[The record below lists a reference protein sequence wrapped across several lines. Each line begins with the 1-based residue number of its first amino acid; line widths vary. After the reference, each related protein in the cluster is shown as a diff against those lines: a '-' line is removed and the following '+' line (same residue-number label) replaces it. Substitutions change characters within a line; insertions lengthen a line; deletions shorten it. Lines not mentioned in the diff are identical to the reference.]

1 VKYLDAAIACRTT
14 PTLPD
19 KSDPCRLFSV
29 SVDPEP
35 IKLLTNRVNSTN
47 LWPATS
53 LEQDKRMIWKPRICT
68 VSLLCFVFSLAAA
81 SVCAQTPTGQTLV
94 LNQPLERE
102 IKGGETQF
110 YAVQIGGRQ
119 TARIEI
125 EQKGV
130 DVALAAYKSNGERFI
145 ETNSPT
151 GVLGNDLLLVTATEA
166 GEYKIAVEPSNPKAD
181 AGRYVI
187 KLAEIRPTHAEDHQI
202 NEASRKINELIE
214 QAVSLRVKGTREERR
229 QAVDAYRQIIELSHI
244 KKDKTWEIVG
254 VVEMGLIY
262 DQLGELQKY
271 IELEERGL
279 LLSREMGN
287 REHEG
292 SALNNIGN
300 GYKTFGDYE
309 KAIFYLTQ
317 ALDIQRETN
326 DKRGE
331 AIVLN
336 NLGGCYLLQGNL
348 PKAQELYQQSI
359 ILRRVVKDR
368 RGEGNVLN
376 NLGQVFAQSGNA
388 AKAVEYLQQ
397 ALAVR
402 HELADKT
409 GEAITLRNLARIYW
423 AAGDKTKGIEY
434 FERSNALAKKLGDR
448 RVEAESSYGLA
459 LAEKERGNLEKAI
472 ETVESGLAL
481 IEQIRGELVNP
492 ELRVTYFSTV
502 QQFYELYAELLAA
515 RYERDKNEADVAL
528 ALQTS
533 ERARARNL
541 VELLREARVNIKQG
555 VDVKLLEQAQDLQER
570 LNLRYRQR
578 TAALA
583 GKSTPE
589 QIAKITNEINSLT
602 TELENLQVKIR
613 RDNPRYADLT
623 QGTTLSAKDIQ
634 NLLDDGTVLLEYKL
648 GTARSFL
655 WLVTKD
661 SVRMFTLP
669 ARAEIEKTARA
680 FYDATVSH
688 DKTKE
693 AETAGL
699 ATKLSHMLLA
709 PAAAEIENKR
719 LAIVAD
725 GVLQFVPFAALQ
737 SPKPKAQ
744 SAKFLSEDYEI
755 VVLPSASVLAELRRN
770 SNQTKTPGKTI
781 AVFADPIFEA
791 NDPRLEKNRAVKSS
805 SAPSALGR
813 VLRDFNGGETLPRLL
828 SSREEARNI
837 SAFAPK
843 NQAVSNLDFDASRE
857 NATSGEL
864 ANYRILHFAT
874 HGLLDSSHPEFS
886 GLVFS
891 LYDKNGQPKDGFLQ
905 LNQIYNLNLNSDLV
919 VLSACQTA
927 LGKDVRGEGLIGLT
941 RGFMYAGAKSV
952 VASLWKVDDAATAE
966 FMRRFYQNLLQKKLP
981 TASALKQ
988 TQNEMRKIPRFRA
1001 PYFWAG
1007 FTLQG
1012 DWR

>member
-1 VKYLDAAIACRTT
+1 MSSNKII
-14 PTLPD
+14 TL
-19 KSDPCRLFSV
+19 
-29 SVDPEP
+29 
-35 IKLLTNRVNSTN
+35 
-47 LWPATS
+47 S
-53 LEQDKRMIWKPRICT
+53 LRIRIYSA
-68 VSLLCFVFSLAAA
+68 SLVCLIFSLAISPAF
-81 SVCAQTPTGQTLV
+81 AQTSTGPNNLV
-94 LNQPLERE
+94 LNQPRERD
-102 IKGGETQF
+102 IKGGETHF
-110 YAVQIGGRQ
+110 YIVSIGANQ
-119 TARIEI
+119 TARVEI
-125 EQKGV
+125 KQKGV
-130 DVALAAYKSNGERFI
+130 DVALAAYKPNGERFI
-145 ETNSPT
+145 ETDSPT
-151 GVLGNDLLLVTATEA
+151 GVVGDDVILVTAFEA
-166 GEYKIAVEPSNPKAD
+166 GEYKIAVEPTSSQAD
-181 AGRYVI
+181 PGRYVI
-187 KLAEIRPTHAEDHQI
+187 NLAEIRPSVTEDNRI
-202 NEASRKINELIE
+202 NEAATKIRQLAKQSE
-214 QAVSLRVKGTREERR
+214 VLRVKGTREERR
-229 QAVDAYRQIIELSHI
+229 QAIENYRQIIELSRVV
-244 KKDKTWEIVG
+244 KDKTWEIVA

-262 DQLGELQKY
+262 DQLGELQRY
-271 IELEERGL
+271 MELEERGL

-348 PKAQELYQQSI
+348 TKAEELYQQSLV
-359 ILRRVVKDR
+359 LRRAAKDR

-376 NLGQVFAQSGNA
+376 NLGQVYAQSGDA
-388 AKAVEYLQQ
+388 AKAIEYLER
-397 ALAVR
+397 ALVVR
-402 HELADKT
+402 RELADKT
-409 GEAITLRNLARIYW
+409 GEAITLRNMGRISRTT
-423 AAGDKTKGIEY
+423 GDKAKALEY
-434 FERSNALAKKLGDR
+434 FEQSNALAKQLGDR

-459 LAEKERGNLEKAI
+459 LAEQEAGDLEKAI
-472 ETVESGLAL
+472 KTVEGGLAL

-492 ELRVTYFSTV
+492 ELRVTYFATV

-533 ERARARNL
+533 ERARTRNL

-555 VDVKLLEQAQDLQER
+555 VDAKLLEQAQDLQER

-589 QIAKITNEINSLT
+589 QIAKITNDINSLT
-602 TELENLQVKIR
+602 SELETAQVNIR
-613 RDNPRYADLT
+613 RSNPRYADLT
-623 QGTTLSAKDIQ
+623 QGASGSAGEIQ
-634 NLLDDGTVLLEYKL
+634 TLLDDETVLLEYKL
-648 GTARSFL
+648 GAARSFL

-661 SVRMFTLP
+661 SINLYTLP
-669 ARAEIEKTARA
+669 PRAEIEKTARD
-680 FYDATVSH
+680 FYEATVAR
-688 DKTKE
+688 DKPKE
-693 AETAGL
+693 ANAGEL
-699 ATKLSHMLLA
+699 SNKLSQILLA
-709 PAAAEIENKR
+709 PVASQIENKR

-737 SPKPKAQ
+737 AQ
-744 SAKFLSEDYEI
+744 SSNSKVQKFLTETNEI

-770 SNQTKTPGKTI
+770 FNGTKPPGKTI

-791 NDPRLEKNRAVKSS
+791 NDPRLKKSDAEKSVPKPA
-805 SAPSALGR
+805 ALGL
-813 VLRDFNGGETLPRLL
+813 VLRDFNAGESLPRLL

-837 SAFAPK
+837 SAFASK

-857 NATSGEL
+857 NATSENL
-864 ANYRILHFAT
+864 ADYRIIHFAT

-891 LYDKNGQPKDGFLQ
+891 LYDKNGRAQDGFLR
-905 LNQIYNLNLNSDLV
+905 LNQIYNLNLNSELV

-941 RGFMYAGAKSV
+941 RGFMYAGAKRV

-966 FMRRFYQNLLQKKLP
+966 FMRRFYQNILQKKLSI
-981 TASALKQ
+981 ASALRQ
-988 TQNEMRKIPRFRA
+988 TQNEMRKIPRFRS

-1012 DWR
+1012 DWK